1 MSTEFEPWAT
11 AIAPQWAGNEMYEH
25 LDERQSQSEFSILLG
40 HKLGHRTLEY
50 GRTMISILQR
60 TYLMK

>member
-25 LDERQSQSEFSILLG
+25 LDERQSQSEFSIPSRSQIG
-40 HKLGHRTLEY
+40 TTEH
-50 GRTMISILQR
+50 
-60 TYLMK
+60 